1 MHGENILVL
10 KMAVNLDLASDL
22 MDGVIFENLLFIEE
36 FESQDHFGL
45 SLLGQVNYSVLA
57 AS

>member
-1 MHGENILVL
+1 
-10 KMAVNLDLASDL
+10 MAVNLDLSSDL
-22 MDGVIFENLLFIEE
+22 MDGVIIKNLLFIEE

-45 SLLGQVNYSVLA
+45 SLLDQVNYSVLA